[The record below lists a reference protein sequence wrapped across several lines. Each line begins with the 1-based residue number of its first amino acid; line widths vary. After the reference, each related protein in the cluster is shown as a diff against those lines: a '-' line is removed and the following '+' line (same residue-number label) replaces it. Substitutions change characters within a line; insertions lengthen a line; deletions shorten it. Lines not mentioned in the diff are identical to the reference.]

1 MRRSSL
7 RIAAQALVLAALLA
21 TAPPTPAEGGSAEP
35 GRENAERSFA
45 HFAQE
50 WMQGIRNIEARE
62 RSKPTIRP
70 GNPEPLVTYQGY
82 ADEFSVEVRS
92 TGHPEAPFVG
102 VLRYTELLYSCTN
115 ASAATCSV
123 ASSVPQAEIFRFQS
137 GRWLY

>member
-1 MRRSSL
+1 MRGSSL
-7 RIAAQALVLAALLA
+7 RIAVQVLVLAALLA
-21 TAPPTPAEGGSAEP
+21 AVPPAPAGAGSP
-35 GRENAERSFA
+35 DPRREDAERSFA

-50 WMQGIRNIEARE
+50 WMQGIRDIEARE

-70 GNPEPLVTYQGY
+70 GNPDPLVTYQGY
-82 ADEFSVEVRS
+82 ADDFSVEVRS

-123 ASSVPQAEIFRFQS
+123 ASSVPQAEIFRYQS